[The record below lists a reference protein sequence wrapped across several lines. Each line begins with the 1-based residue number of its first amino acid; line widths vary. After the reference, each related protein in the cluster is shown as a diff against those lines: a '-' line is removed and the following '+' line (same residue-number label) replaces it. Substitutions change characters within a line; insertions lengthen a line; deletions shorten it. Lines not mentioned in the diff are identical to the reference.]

1 MKEQTTNQRNL
12 AMLKGF
18 IAGKDYE
25 ILAKENNLSG
35 KSSSYQCVTTA
46 LQLLHR
52 FGCDDIP
59 KTGAGEYFMANKD
72 KVLEAVK
79 KTKLTKTSI
88 APVAHQ
94 YLVQEYGLRYPRK
107 AKKVVSEWNEKAGHH
122 FRGWGNQRE
131 RNSILAWLAS
141 EEYFL
146 ENFLDAE
153 HKRILF
159 SGVIDMLHNKNSK
172 QQGNTIVMG
181 DLEHSAY
188 GGVVAD
194 INIKGEKVTAQRRI
208 RIELMD
214 A

>member
-18 IAGKDYE
+18 LAGKDYE
-25 ILAKENNLSG
+25 SLARENNLSG
-35 KSSSYQCVTTA
+35 KSSAYQCVTTA
-46 LQLLHR
+46 LQLLNR

-59 KTGAGEYFMANKD
+59 KTGAGEYLMANKD
-72 KVLEAVK
+72 NVLEAIK
-79 KTKLTKTSI
+79 KTKLPKTSI
-88 APVAHQ
+88 APSVHHC
-94 YLVQEYGLRYPRK
+94 LVQEYGSRYPLK
-107 AKKVVSEWNEKAGHH
+107 AKIVASEWNEKASHH

-141 EEYFL
+141 EGYFL
-146 ENFLDAE
+146 ENFLNAE

-159 SGVIDMLHNKNSK
+159 AGVIDMLKNKNSK
-172 QQGNTIVMG
+172 QQGHTIMMG

-188 GGVVAD
+188 GGVTAD
-194 INIKGEKVTAQRRI
+194 ITIKGEMITAQRRI

>member
-12 AMLKGF
+12 SMLKGF
-18 IAGKDYE
+18 LAGKDYE
-25 ILAKENNLSG
+25 SLAKENNLSG
-35 KSSSYQCVTTA
+35 KSSAYQCVTTA

-59 KTGAGEYFMANKD
+59 KTGAGEYLMANKD
-72 KVLEAVK
+72 KVLEAIK
-79 KTKLTKTSI
+79 KTKLPKTSV

-107 AKKVVSEWNEKAGHH
+107 AKKVATEWSEKAGHH

-141 EEYFL
+141 EGIFL

-159 SGVIDMLHNKNSK
+159 GGVIDMLHNKNSK

-181 DLEHSAY
+181 ELEHSAY

-194 INIKGEKVTAQRRI
+194 ITIKGEMITAQRRI

>member
-1 MKEQTTNQRNL
+1 MKEQTTNERNL

-18 IAGKDYE
+18 LAGKDYE
-25 ILAKENNLSG
+25 TLAEENNLSG
-35 KSSSYQCVTTA
+35 KSSAYQCVTTA

-59 KTGAGEYFMANKD
+59 KTGAGEYLMANKD
-72 KVLEAVK
+72 KVLEAIK
-79 KTKLTKTSI
+79 KTKLPKTTLH
-88 APVAHQ
+88 VNAHH
-94 YLVQEYGLRYPRK
+94 YLVQEYGSRYPRK
-107 AKKVVSEWNEKAGHH
+107 AKKVATEWSEKTGHH

-141 EEYFL
+141 EGYFL

-159 SGVIDMLHNKNSK
+159 SGVIDMLNNKNSK

-181 DLEHSAY
+181 DIEHSAY

-194 INIKGEKVTAQRRI
+194 ITIKGEKVTAQRRI
-208 RIELMD
+208 KIELID

>member
-18 IAGKDYE
+18 LAGKDYE
-25 ILAKENNLSG
+25 SLAKENNLSG
-35 KSSSYQCVTTA
+35 KSSAYQCVTTA

-52 FGCDDIP
+52 FGCEDIP
-59 KTGAGEYFMANKD
+59 KTGAGEYLMANKD
-72 KVLEAVK
+72 KVLEAIK
-79 KTKLTKTSI
+79 KTKLPKTSI
-88 APVAHQ
+88 APISHQ

-107 AKKVVSEWNEKAGHH
+107 AKKVATEWSEKTGHH

-131 RNSILAWLAS
+131 RSSILAWLAS
-141 EEYFL
+141 EGYFL
-146 ENFLDAE
+146 ENFLDTE

-159 SGVIDMLHNKNSK
+159 GGVIDMLHNKNSK

-188 GGVVAD
+188 GSVVAD
-194 INIKGEKVTAQRRI
+194 ITIKGEMVTAQRRI